1 METAME
7 IDHPLLF
14 IGIGGT
20 GGKIG
25 LELQQRLRDEVR
37 GPDGTRRFRTGGD
50 GGHLP
55 YELPSCFQFV
65 YVDIDDNDLQR
76 LKDQVPDHPE
86 AVVRNM
92 HIASKLLPSHR
103 SFAEVAQYLR
113 IRTPEEVR
121 GWLPPADGQPKVAPL
136 SAGAGQLPTVG
147 RACLFARMAEAGISA
162 AQEPMTD
169 AIEKIRKCAVD
180 LAALGGLNPRSCD
193 VFVAFSVAGGTGNG
207 MFYDFIHLVAD
218 AFQHTGIA
226 IQIYPLVVMPSAFAE
241 GNGGGRNAELNA
253 GRGLLDLSRLIDDQ
267 NMREANVAFRPD
279 EAEREKG
286 LSVSYRDGKAV
297 KRIQIAPSTAQTA
310 FLFARTAAL
319 TPGELHG
326 SIVSFILSIAGIR
339 SAASASDGHN
349 TPAQSKFINDGVDR
363 QASAPS
369 GIGGRGMSTAAVAS
383 LSVPRTEILRLFAA
397 RLLAEAIVKLDRP
410 QPLENNEDLLDAF
423 FTATNL
429 TDLEKMPH
437 LDARGAE
444 HLRNAR
450 RRGPAAREELEGHKA
465 KVFRRVFKMAHDFDP
480 ENGLASM
487 ARESA
492 DPFRAERAI
501 SGYDG
506 QPEDSATVSRFLR
519 QNPALFT
526 TGDLSSRPSEQDVQ
540 AWLDANVKAIW
551 ATEWADQSSVWGSRL
566 EQLIRTLQGL
576 TGALRQL
583 LADSDKRFDWEV
595 KALFT
600 DHATVRHF
608 LHDMPRDAG
617 EFYRR
622 FAIQL
627 AGSLELGQGVTD
639 AALILPKLVGQSRPW
654 EKVIMEALD
663 VRIGPRRAVAR
674 FHTQVSAQILNQT
687 DSDERLLPHL
697 AELIVPGDPSRDP
710 AESDAVRSALRGLV
724 PTGLLMKAT
733 GPAKVLI
740 TYPVKRT
747 GGGIGTTVPGDG
759 TLSAADTA
767 EGSETSGDQ
776 GQLHGNESVENFL
789 KETID
794 LGSQPGAVHYE
805 FRPTAEEK
813 LTVVTMRTALGIT
826 DIPEARKVMSLWSSA
841 LRAADVEDSLRWRQR
856 LGYDYGWLLTTEEQ
870 RVNILQRLLIAMRN
884 DWVDVLAGD
893 ENRPLRLAIRAGE
906 ESGSGAAHLEIPL
919 RTWDD
924 DSPWGDL
931 LHAYEE
937 SILAGDEL
945 NRQEM
950 YRSLMGVLPR
960 RNPDDGQ
967 VAKGAS
973 IYAAFLEVRSKEIPR
988 LEDLLR
994 AKPPLSAD
1002 HRLQVTSLRD
1012 FWKQTVHEAM
1022 NRPIPGHQGRR
1033 NTLAALDA

>member
-25 LELQQRLRDEVR
+25 LDLQRRLRDEVR
-37 GPDGTRRFRTGGD
+37 GPDGTKEFRKGD

-76 LKDQVPDHPE
+76 LKDQVPDHRQ

-103 SFAEVAQYLR
+103 SFAEVAEYLR
-113 IRTPEEVR
+113 IKSPEEVR

-147 RACLFARMAEAGISA
+147 RACLFARMAEAGITA
-162 AQEPMTD
+162 AQDPLTD

-180 LAALGGLNPRSCD
+180 LAALSGLNPSSCD

-207 MFYDFIHLVAD
+207 MFYDYIHLVAD
-218 AFQHTGIA
+218 AFQNTGIA
-226 IQIYPLVVMPSAFAE
+226 IQIYPLVVMPSAFPE
-241 GNGGGRNAELNA
+241 GNGGGRNAELNS
-253 GRGLLDLSRLIDDQ
+253 GRGLLDLARLIDDQ
-267 NMREANVAFRPD
+267 NMRDAEGTFGSA
-279 EAEREKG
+279 EAERKTG

-297 KRIQIAPSTAQTA
+297 KRIQIAASTAQTA

-319 TPGELHG
+319 TPIELHG

-339 SAASASDGHN
+339 SAASAADGHN
-349 TPAQSKFINDGVDR
+349 TAAQSKFINDGVDR

-383 LSVPRTEILRLFAA
+383 LSVPRAEILRLFAG
-397 RLLAEAIVKLDRP
+397 RLLAEAIVKLTRP

-423 FTATNL
+423 FTATHL
-429 TDLEKMPH
+429 TELEKMPH
-437 LDARGAE
+437 LDAQGAE
-444 HLRNAR
+444 HMRNAR

-465 KVFRRVFKMAHDFDP
+465 QVFQRVFKLAHDFDP
-480 ENGLASM
+480 DKGLEAM

-492 DPFRAERAI
+492 DPFRAQRAL

-506 QPEDSATVSRFLR
+506 QPEDSAVVSRFLR
-519 QNPALFT
+519 QNPALFA
-526 TGDLSSRPSEQDVQ
+526 TGDLPSRPSEQDVK
-540 AWLDANVKAIW
+540 AWLDANVKAVW
-551 ATEWADQSSVWGSRL
+551 ATEWANQSPLWEPKL
-566 EQLIRTLQGL
+566 ELTTRTLQGL
-576 TGALRQL
+576 TGALSQFQ
-583 LADSDKRFDWEV
+583 ADSDERFDGEV

-608 LHDMPRDAG
+608 LHDLPRNAG

-622 FAIQL
+622 LAIQL
-627 AGSLELGQGVTD
+627 ADSLELGRGVTD
-639 AALILPKLVGQSRPW
+639 AALILPKLVGQTRPW
-654 EKVIMEALD
+654 ETVILEALD
-663 VRIGPRRAVAR
+663 GSVGPRRAVAN
-674 FHTQVSAQILNQT
+674 FHALVSARILSQT
-687 DSDERLLPHL
+687 GSNDRLLPHL
-697 AELIVPGDPSRDP
+697 ADLIVPGDPSRDP
-710 AESDAVRSALRGLV
+710 AESDAIRSALRGLV

-740 TYPVKRT
+740 TYPTRRT

-759 TLSAADTA
+759 TVSVAATDGPEA
-767 EGSETSGDQ
+767 ASGA
-776 GQLHGNESVENFL
+776 GQLRDNESVQNFL

-794 LGSQPGAVHYE
+794 LGSQPGAMHYE

-813 LTVVTMRTALGIT
+813 LTVVMMRTALGVT

-841 LRAADVEDSLRWRQR
+841 LRAGDVEDSLRWRQR

-884 DWVDVLAGD
+884 DWVGVLTGD
-893 ENRPLRLAIRAGE
+893 ETRPLRIAIRAGE
-906 ESGSGAAHLEIPL
+906 DSGSGAAQLEIPL

-924 DSPWGDL
+924 DSPWSDL

-950 YRSLMGVLPR
+950 YRSLMGVMPR
-960 RNPDDGQ
+960 RNSDDGQ
-967 VAKGAS
+967 VAKAAS
-973 IYAAFLEVRSKEIPR
+973 VYSAFLKVRDEEIPR
-988 LEDLLR
+988 LADLLR
-994 AKPPLSAD
+994 GDPPLSAD
-1002 HRLQVTSLRD
+1002 HQLQVGSQRD
-1012 FWKQTVHEAM
+1012 FWKQTVNEAM
-1022 NRPIPGHQGRR
+1022 NKPIPGHQGRR
-1033 NTLAALDA
+1033 NTLALLDAV

>member
-1 METAME
+1 
-7 IDHPLLF
+7 
-14 IGIGGT
+14 
-20 GGKIG
+20 
-25 LELQQRLRDEVR
+25 
-37 GPDGTRRFRTGGD
+37 
-50 GGHLP
+50 
-55 YELPSCFQFV
+55 
-65 YVDIDDNDLQR
+65 
-76 LKDQVPDHPE
+76 
-86 AVVRNM
+86 
-92 HIASKLLPSHR
+92 
-103 SFAEVAQYLR
+103 
-113 IRTPEEVR
+113 
-121 GWLPPADGQPKVAPL
+121 
-136 SAGAGQLPTVG
+136 
-147 RACLFARMAEAGISA
+147 MAEAGISA
-162 AQEPMTD
+162 AQEPITG

-180 LAALGGLNPRSCD
+180 LAALGGLNTGSCD

-207 MFYDFIHLVAD
+207 MFYDFTHLVAD

-226 IQIYPLVVMPSAFAE
+226 IQIYPLVVMPSAFTE

-267 NMREANVAFRPD
+267 NMRDANVAFRSD

-319 TPGELHG
+319 TPAELHG

-339 SAASASDGHN
+339 SAASESDGHN
-349 TPAQSKFINDGVDR
+349 TAAQSKIINDGVDR

-397 RLLAEAIVKLDRP
+397 RLLAEAIVELDQP
-410 QPLENNEDLLDAF
+410 QPRENNEHLLDAF

-429 TDLEKMPH
+429 TDLDARPH

-444 HLRNAR
+444 HLRNR
-450 RRGPAAREELEGHKA
+450 RNRALYAREEIDGHRQL
-465 KVFRRVFKMAHDFDP
+465 VLQRVQQMADEFKPGA
-480 ENGLASM
+480 GLAAM

-501 SGYDG
+501 SGRDG
-506 QPEDSATVSRFLR
+506 QSGDAATVSRFLR

-526 TGDLSSRPSEQDVQ
+526 TGDLPTRPSEQEVRT
-540 AWLDANVKAIW
+540 WLDASVKAVW
-551 ATEWADQSSVWGSRL
+551 AQEWAGQSPVWEPKLKRMTDIL
-566 EQLIRTLQGL
+566 EGL
-576 TGALRQL
+576 TGALRHFQ
-583 LADSDKRFDWEV
+583 AESGKRFDTEV
-595 KALFT
+595 TALFT

-608 LHDMPRDAG
+608 LHDLPRNAH

-622 FAIQL
+622 L
-627 AGSLELGQGVTD
+627 ASRLAESLNLGQGVTD
-639 AALILPKLVGQSRPW
+639 ATLILPILTGLPRPW
-654 EKVIMEALD
+654 EHVILEALD
-663 VRIGPRRAVAR
+663 GSVGPGQAVSNFHALIGARIL
-674 FHTQVSAQILNQT
+674 SQT
-687 DSDERLLPHL
+687 HSDDQLLPHL
-697 AELIVPGDPSRDP
+697 ADLIVPDDSSSQDR

-747 GGGIGTTVPGDG
+747 GGGIGAPAPGNGAAPAAATDG
-759 TLSAADTA
+759 GT
-767 EGSETSGDQ
+767 GTSGHA
-776 GQLHGNESVENFL
+776 GQLIGSKAVENFL
-789 KETID
+789 KDTID

-813 LTVVTMRTALGIT
+813 LTVVTMRTALGVT

-856 LGYDYGWLLTTEEQ
+856 LGYDYGWMLTTEEQ
-870 RVNILQRLLIAMRN
+870 RVSILQRLMIAMRN
-884 DWVDVLAGD
+884 DWVEVLVGD
-893 ENRPLRLAIRAGE
+893 ETRPLRIAIRAGE
-906 ESGSGAAHLEIPL
+906 DSGSGAAHLEIPL

-950 YRSLMGVLPR
+950 YRSLMKVLPR

-967 VAKGAS
+967 VSKAAS
-973 IYAAFLEVRSKEIPR
+973 IYTAFLEVRDAEIPR
-988 LEDLLR
+988 LEGLLQGS
-994 AKPPLSAD
+994 PPLSAD
-1002 HRLQVTSLRD
+1002 HRLQVTALRD

-1033 NTLAALDA
+1033 NTLAALD

>member
-1 METAME
+1 ME

-25 LELQQRLRDEVR
+25 LDLQRRLRDEVR
-37 GPDGTRRFRTGGD
+37 GPDGTRRFGTVD

-76 LKDQVPDHPE
+76 LKDQVPDHRQ

-113 IRTPEEVR
+113 ISSPEEVR

-147 RACLFARMAEAGISA
+147 RACLFARMAEAGITA
-162 AQEPMTD
+162 AQEPITD

-180 LAALGGLNPRSCD
+180 LAALGGLNTGSCD

-226 IQIYPLVVMPSAFAE
+226 IQIYPLVVMPSAFTE

-253 GRGLLDLSRLIDDQ
+253 GRGLLDLSRLVDDQ
-267 NMREANVAFRPD
+267 NMRDANVAFRSD

-319 TPGELHG
+319 TPAELHG

-339 SAASASDGHN
+339 SAASEADGHN
-349 TPAQSKFINDGVDR
+349 TAAQSKFINDGIDR

-383 LSVPRTEILRLFAA
+383 LSVPRTQILRLFAA
-397 RLLAEAIVKLDRP
+397 RLLAEAIAELDP
-410 QPLENNEDLLDAF
+410 QPRENNEHLLDAF
-423 FTATNL
+423 FTATSL
-429 TDLEKMPH
+429 TDLDARPH

-444 HLRNAR
+444 HLRNRRNRALYAR
-450 RRGPAAREELEGHKA
+450 DEIDGHRQL
-465 KVFRRVFKMAHDFDP
+465 VLQRVQQMANEFKPGA
-480 ENGLASM
+480 GLAAM

-501 SGYDG
+501 SGRDG
-506 QPEDSATVSRFLR
+506 QSGDAATVSRFLR
-519 QNPALFT
+519 QNPALFA
-526 TGDLSSRPSEQDVQ
+526 TGELPSRPSEQEVR
-540 AWLDANVKAIW
+540 AWLDASVKAVW
-551 ATEWADQSSVWGSRL
+551 AQEWAGQSPVWEPKLKRMIDIL
-566 EQLIRTLQGL
+566 EGL
-576 TGALRQL
+576 TRALRLFQ
-583 LADSDKRFDWEV
+583 AESGKRFDTEV
-595 KALFT
+595 TALFT

-608 LHDMPRDAG
+608 LHDLPRDAH
-617 EFYRR
+617 EFYQRL
-622 FAIQL
+622 ASQL
-627 AGSLELGQGVTD
+627 AKSLKLGQGVTD
-639 AALILPKLVGQSRPW
+639 ATLILPVLTGQARPW
-654 EKVIMEALD
+654 EHVILEALD
-663 VRIGPRRAVAR
+663 GSVGPGQAVSNFHALISARIL
-674 FHTQVSAQILNQT
+674 SQT
-687 DSDERLLPHL
+687 HSDDQLLPHL
-697 AELIVPGDPSRDP
+697 ADLIVPDDSSSEDR
-710 AESDAVRSALRGLV
+710 AESGAIRSALRGLV

-747 GGGIGTTVPGDG
+747 GGAIGAPAPGNGAVPA
-759 TLSAADTA
+759 TAADGGT
-767 EGSETSGDQ
+767 GTSGHA
-776 GQLHGNESVENFL
+776 GQLLGSKTVENFL
-789 KETID
+789 KDTID

-813 LTVVTMRTALGIT
+813 LTVVTMRTALGVT

-856 LGYDYGWLLTTEEQ
+856 LGYDYGWMLTTEEQ
-870 RVNILQRLLIAMRN
+870 RVSILQRLMIAMRN
-884 DWVDVLAGD
+884 DWVGVLAGD
-893 ENRPLRLAIRAGE
+893 ETRPLRIAIRAGE
-906 ESGSGAAHLEIPL
+906 DSGSGAAHLELPL

-950 YRSLMGVLPR
+950 YRSLMKVLPR

-967 VAKGAS
+967 VAKAAS
-973 IYAAFLEVRSKEIPR
+973 VYTAFLEVRDAEIPR
-988 LEDLLR
+988 LESLLHSH
-994 AKPPLSAD
+994 PSLSAD
-1002 HRLQVTSLRD
+1002 HRLQVTALRD
-1012 FWKQTVHEAM
+1012 FWKQTVDEAM
-1022 NRPIPGHQGRR
+1022 KKPVPGHQGRR
-1033 NTLAALDA
+1033 NTLAALD